1 MCLQASWVS
10 FEQDEFLLVKLVQLP
25 SLKKIR
31 GYLALLIV
39 LGIPACQRGNTQSPL
54 PTPLPQD
61 PFVQVYTN
69 HEPAASYTDPYRNIT
84 RSGDNLEQI
93 IVDAISSAQ
102 STVDVAVQELRL
114 PQVAQA
120 LVDRHRAGVRVR
132 VILENTYS
140 RPFSSFSLEDIAKLP
155 SRERSRYHEARRL
168 IDLNGDEQLSEAE
181 INQRDALI
189 MLQNAKVPVIDDTAD
204 GSEGTNLM
212 HHKFVVVDDRL
223 LIATSAN
230 FTTSDVHGDFKSPG
244 SRGNANN
251 LLRID
256 SAQVAKLFS
265 EEFALMWGDGSGGKL
280 DSKFG
285 VKKPYRPTRQV
296 QFGSTSVEV
305 HFSPTTRSMP
315 WDKTSNGL
323 IGRNLTSANQSV
335 AMALFVFSDQQ
346 LVNQLEPLSEK
357 GIQIRTLIDP
367 EFAFRSYSEGLDM
380 LGVTLADSCKLEAGN
395 RPWQSPIT
403 TVGVPRMPPGDLL
416 HHKFGIV
423 DDRTVITGSHNWTEA
438 ANVGNDETVIVV
450 HSPMVAAH
458 YKREFERLYTE
469 AILGTPP
476 AIRKKASA
484 QQTCGE
490 MSAPTAHS
498 SVGQAAIKRVPDGVE
513 AGTTLR
519 KDDRPAQFPKK
530 LVRETTQ
537 KKPSKVKVSKVKVKQ
552 RRSSPTQAQTSPG
565 QAIGKVNLNTA
576 SQAELEAL
584 PGVGPSLAERII
596 AARQEAPFTSLS
608 DLDRVSGVGPKLLK
622 KLETQVTW

>member
-1 MCLQASWVS
+1 VYLQASWVF

-31 GYLALLIV
+31 SYLALLLV
-39 LGIPACQRGNTQSPL
+39 VGLPACERGNTQSPL

-69 HEPAASYTDPYRNIT
+69 HEPAASYTEPYRNIT

-181 INQRDALI
+181 IDQRDALI
-189 MLQNAKVPVIDDTAD
+189 MLQNAKIPVIDDTAD
-204 GSEGTNLM
+204 GSAGTNLM

-230 FTTSDVHGDFKSPG
+230 FTTSDVHGDFKSPS

-265 EEFALMWGDGSGGKL
+265 EEFALMWGDGPGGQL

-305 HFSPTTRSMP
+305 HFSPTTRSLP

-323 IGRNLTSANQSV
+323 IGRNVTTANQSV
-335 AMALFVFSDQQ
+335 EMALFVFSDQQ
-346 LVNQLEPLSEK
+346 LVNQLEPLSQK
-357 GIQIRTLIDP
+357 GVQIRTLIDP

-380 LGVTLADSCKLEAGN
+380 LGVTLSDSCKLEAGN

-416 HHKFGIV
+416 HHKFGVV

-438 ANVGNDETVIVV
+438 ANIGNDETVIVV

-458 YKREFERLYTE
+458 YDREFERLYTE

-476 AIRKKASA
+476 AIRKKATA
-484 QQTCGE
+484 QQKDCGE
-490 MSAPTAHS
+490 MATAATPLS
-498 SVGQAAIKRVPDGVE
+498 TGQAPVEQVPNAVAAKTASGK
-513 AGTTLR
+513 G
-519 KDDRPAQFPKK
+519 DRPAQFPKK
-530 LVRETTQ
+530 LVHKTTQ
-537 KKPSKVKVSKVKVKQ
+537 KKPPKVKLKQ
-552 RRSSPTQAQTSPG
+552 RRSSQTQASPG
-565 QAIGKVNLNTA
+565 QGTGKVNLNTA

-584 PGVGPSLAERII
+584 PGVGPSLAKRII
-596 AARQEAPFTSLS
+596 AARQEAPFSSLA

-622 KLETQVTW
+622 KLENQVTW

>member
-1 MCLQASWVS
+1 MQ
-10 FEQDEFLLVKLVQLP
+10 LL

-31 GYLALLIV
+31 HYLALLFV
-39 LGIPACQRGNTQSPL
+39 VGLPACERGNSQSPL

-69 HEPAASYTDPYRNIT
+69 HEPAASYTEPYRNIT

-93 IVDAISSAQ
+93 MVDAIASAQ
-102 STVDVAVQELRL
+102 STIDVAVQELRL
-114 PQVAQA
+114 PLVAQA
-120 LVDRHRAGVRVR
+120 LVDRHQAGVRVR

-140 RPFSSFSLEDIAKLP
+140 QPFSSFSLDDIAKLP

-189 MLQNAKVPVIDDTAD
+189 MLQNAGIPVIDDTAD
-204 GSEGTNLM
+204 GSAGTNLM

-223 LIATSAN
+223 LVATSAN
-230 FTTSDVHGDFKSPG
+230 LTTSDMHGDFKSPG

-251 LLRID
+251 LLKID

-265 EEFALMWGDGSGGKL
+265 EEFALMWGDGPGGKP
-280 DSKFG
+280 DSLFG
-285 VKKPYRPTRQV
+285 VKKPYRPTQPV

-323 IGRNLTSANQSV
+323 IGKHLTRASQSV
-335 AMALFVFSDQQ
+335 EMALFVFSDQQ
-346 LVNQLEPLSEK
+346 LVNQLEPLSQK
-357 GIQIRTLIDP
+357 GVQIRALIDP
-367 EFAFRSYSEGLDM
+367 QFAFRSYSEGLDM
-380 LGVTLADSCKLEAGN
+380 LGVTLADDCNLEVGN
-395 RPWQSPIT
+395 RPWQTPIN

-423 DDRTVITGSHNWTEA
+423 DDRTVIAGSHNWTEA
-438 ANVGNDETVIVV
+438 ANIGNDETVIVV

-458 YKREFERLYTE
+458 YDREFERLYTD

-484 QQTCGE
+484 QQEDCGK
-490 MSAPTAHS
+490 MAAPTAQPPVRTTPVEPVPNPIE
-498 SVGQAAIKRVPDGVE
+498 VGE
-513 AGTTLR
+513 APKQG
-519 KDDRPAQFPKK
+519 DRPAKFPKK
-530 LVRETTQ
+530 LVRKTAEKKLTKVKA
-537 KKPSKVKVSKVKVKQ
+537 KKPRQSA
-552 RRSSPTQAQTSPG
+552 SPPQPTSP
-565 QAIGKVNLNTA
+565 QPTGKVNLNTA
-576 SQAELEAL
+576 TQAELEAL

-596 AARQEAPFTSLS
+596 AARQEAPFTSLA

-622 KLETQVTW
+622 KLENQVTW